1 MKKKPIQQ
9 RSQQMVDKLI
19 NATSQAITLYGI
31 QGLTTGK
38 VADLA
43 EVSIGSLYQYFA
55 NKEELLSALI
65 DHNTQLIIQ
74 DLRQI
79 LVNHPNANLE
89 QLLRLA
95 IAHGFTLF
103 KQEDRVCFEIV
114 KNWLSLPVTQAVDVI
129 YEAGTQLALSFFLQH
144 AKDYPLENLHTKGF
158 IIINSVLFSMI
169 RYMNSENTLISEQ
182 EMIDGLTTMVMSYIQ
197 S

>member
-9 RSQQMVDKLI
+9 RSQQMVDKLL

-65 DHNTQLIIQ
+65 DHNTQLIIS

-79 LVNHPNANLE
+79 LLNNPHADLE
-89 QLLRLA
+89 QLIRLA

-114 KNWLSLPVTQAVDVI
+114 KNWLTLPVNQAVDVI
-129 YEAGTQLALSFFLQH
+129 YEAGTQLALSFFLQR
-144 AKDYPLENLHTKGF
+144 AKDYPLENLHIKAF

-169 RYMNSENTLISEQ
+169 RYMNSDNTLISEQ
-182 EMIDGLTTMVMSYIQ
+182 EIIDGLTTMVMNYIQ

>member
-9 RSQQMVDKLI
+9 RSQQMVDKLL

-65 DHNTQLIIQ
+65 DHNTQLIIS

-79 LVNHPNANLE
+79 LLNNTHADLE
-89 QLLRLA
+89 QLIRLA

-114 KNWLSLPVTQAVDVI
+114 KNWLTLPVNQAVDVI
-129 YEAGTQLALSFFLQH
+129 YEAGTQLALSFFLQR
-144 AKDYPLENLHTKGF
+144 AKDYPLENLHIKAF

-169 RYMNSENTLISEQ
+169 RYMNSDNTLIAEH
-182 EMIDGLTTMVMSYIQ
+182 EIIDGLTTMVMNYIQ

>member
-65 DHNTQLIIQ
+65 DHNTQLIIH

-79 LVNHPNANLE
+79 LLDNPDADLE
-89 QLLRLA
+89 QLIRLA

-103 KQEDRVCFEIV
+103 KQPDRVCFEIV
-114 KNWLSLPVTQAVDVI
+114 KNWLTLPVNQAVDVI
-129 YEAGTQLALSFFLQH
+129 YEAGTQLALSFFLQR
-144 AKDYPLENLHTKGF
+144 AKDYPLEKLHIKAF

-169 RYMNSENTLISEQ
+169 RYMNSDNTLISEQ
-182 EMIDGLTTMVMSYIQ
+182 EMIDGLTTMVMNYIRH
-197 S
+197 

>member
-31 QGLTTGK
+31 QSLTTGK

-65 DHNTQLIIQ
+65 DHNTQLIIH

-79 LVNHPNANLE
+79 LLNNPDADLQ
-89 QLLRLA
+89 QLIRLA

-103 KQEDRVCFEIV
+103 KQPDRVCFEIV
-114 KNWLSLPVTQAVDVI
+114 KNWLTLPVNQAVDVI
-129 YEAGTQLALSFFLQH
+129 YEAGTQLALSFFLQR
-144 AKDYPLENLHTKGF
+144 AKDYPLEKLHIKAF

-169 RYMNSENTLISEQ
+169 RYMNSDNTLISEQ
-182 EMIDGLTTMVMSYIQ
+182 EMIDGLTTMVMNYIQ